1 MLILASLKVAAPMFT
16 VALRYYL
23 KKKTKNKTL
32 LPSRVNTI
40 FVLADYGYV
49 LKHLINYT
57 SINVDLGQIL
67 RENLIFLEYIFLI
80 LSSFQLKFSAFDW

>member
-1 MLILASLKVAAPMFT
+1 M
-16 VALRYYL
+16 
-23 KKKTKNKTL
+23 
-32 LPSRVNTI
+32 NTI

-80 LSSFQLKFSAFDW
+80 LSSFQLKFSAFDWWEINNTGIWNLLSNLQQRKSFPEAS